1 MGYRFWFVACPNIKF
16 RLSCDQIVLFETAVN
31 LWASRRIA
39 SPQTYFRLSLVP
51 PAPERGKFLSP
62 IFLRETLMSVFALG
76 IMLVCK
82 MTIIKHDCLV
92 HECCAGKW
100 IQNGAAML
108 WAGYAVRGDNVDRI
122 LCISRSF
129 RRQSQSNSTDKRL
142 YLYDYMLATWYAV
155 SCDK

>member
-108 WAGYAVRGDNVDRI
+108 WAGYAVRSDNKEIRI
-122 LCISRSF
+122 KLILHTNEFKIAQQC
-129 RRQSQSNSTDKRL
+129 
-142 YLYDYMLATWYAV
+142 YGLATRYAV
-155 SCDK
+155 IT